1 MHFLGFFPRQCTVD
15 LSVNVNFTKPV
26 APFIWPV
33 KYIKLGQILNMTLYI
48 CIGNRTT
55 SGTIRD

>member
-33 KYIKLGQILNMTLYI
+33 KYIKLGQNIKHDIVHMYRKSHDLGYN
-48 CIGNRTT
+48 
-55 SGTIRD
+55 S